1 MLRKVIQLS
10 LVVALLLSTIITM
23 PLPTVIAE
31 TGTEA
36 TQSNQ
41 AEEVPSKICGK
52 PIRTENGSFEKPV
65 VSMGEKK
72 YEYFRPEDVPGWD
85 MIPFS
90 TLTQAEYDLIVR
102 GGDPVLHNKF
112 RNDKSGKLIEY
123 QTSKIVSPQDGNQ
136 VAELNAVVGGI
147 LYTTVSVP
155 QPKKDIYISVFHK
168 QRSSSNEK
176 MYIVSGSGVPQPVVK
191 NNRADIINTIYK
203 SPEYTAPVQWTE
215 WKEKIPAS
223 TLPDSGKL
231 YLGFYTTNA
240 KSNGGNLIDNV
251 HFGTPACL
259 DYEKKAPEQVEVG
272 ETFNYTITAKNAGG
286 FPAKEISL
294 KDVLPEKVVANG
306 KPTAKVTSATTGQT
320 KSVDL
325 QFTSPNDYSQMKYN
339 GEIDIDDTIEF
350 TIPVK
355 AMQGGKVKNQAFVQF
370 KDTAADAY
378 TDWEA
383 TNNITTMII
392 SRDADISIQ
401 KSFKARENTE
411 GIFPNQTIDYTIEV
425 KNQTANSEATN
436 VSIEDLLPEGVELV
450 EGIQVT
456 KQPNTLEM
464 TDKHVGKQLSYQ
476 IPKLKGNESVT
487 IKIPVKVLPSAMQT
501 TISNTATLTYQ
512 QPDQKMV
519 TKESKADFKVLPLNP
534 LMKLTKVAEKVG
546 GGDTYNVGDRVKY
559 TITAENTIPGSIADS
574 VNLTVFDKL
583 PEGITVDEAS
593 IQMSVPEGTYTFDQE
608 AGQLNFQLGQLPG
621 GNTATMTF
629 EGVLNEK
636 ALEKVVINTVTSK
649 VGLPNGGGEFEPDPS
664 NPATIM
670 IQSKEPKLAGE
681 KSHIDVNGGEVKVGD
696 TIQYTI
702 RAKQEEVGAS
712 LKNVVIEDTLPE
724 YLQYKEGS
732 GKVMK
737 MVDGNQQETQ
747 LPVQVQNNKLVAQI
761 GDIQHVEEYVL
772 TFEVEVLR
780 SGAGQAFT
788 NEAQI
793 KGNKPIVE
801 KDGTVKLGEEMNLV
815 VQDQAELAIKPY
827 DEPTKPVD
835 PINPKEPV
843 EPVDPTTPDKKPIE
857 GTKGPLSIDFASSLE
872 FSIEKKEK
880 EETEEKEFE
889 GHVISTK
896 DKTYFAKPQILE
908 DGGAKPNYVQVT
920 DNRMAKAS
928 WTLSV
933 KQKEQFKD
941 SKGRPLTGAKIIFN
955 NAEVVSSNQMPELSL
970 AKDSFDITADGT
982 GAAQPVLVGKSGAEE
997 STYVYRFGNEETKAS
1012 SIQLEVPGETTKY
1025 AEAYTTTL
1033 TWSLSDVPE
1042 NE

>member
-1 MLRKVIQLS
+1 MLQKIMRLGLIVL
-10 LVVALLLSTIITM
+10 LLLSTIISM
-23 PLPTVIAE
+23 PLPTITAE
-31 TGTEA
+31 TGTEII
-36 TQSNQ
+36 QSNQ
-41 AEEVPSKICGK
+41 AEEIPAKTCGN
-52 PIRTENGSFEKPV
+52 PIRTKNGSFEKPV
-65 VSMGEKK
+65 LKSDWDFLPPDE
-72 YEYFRPEDVPGWD
+72 VPGWD
-85 MIPFS
+85 TIPFKPLTDEIYKVHIS
-90 TLTQAEYDLIVR
+90 DALKKRYPDAKSGRLIEIQTNRLGITQAKEGSQYV
-102 GGDPVLHNKF
+102 
-112 RNDKSGKLIEY
+112 
-123 QTSKIVSPQDGNQ
+123 
-136 VAELNAVVGGI
+136 ELNAAVGGV
-147 LYTTVSVP
+147 LYTVVP
-155 QPKKDIYISVFHK
+155 TPSPKRDIYISVFHK
-168 QRSSSNEK
+168 QRQSSPAEK
-176 MYIVSGSGVPQPVVK
+176 IYIVSGRDKPQIRTSMSGKVLLGEVT
-191 NNRADIINTIYK
+191 NAFYR
-203 SPEYTAPVQWTE
+203 SPEYIAPREWTE
-215 WKEKIPAS
+215 RKIYIPKEK
-223 TLPDSGKL
+223 LPDSGNI
-231 YLGFYTTNA
+231 YLGFYTPNA
-240 KSNGGNLIDNV
+240 DDGLGNLLDDV

-259 DYEKKAPEQVEVG
+259 DYKKKAPEQVDVG
-272 ETFNYTITAKNAGG
+272 EAFNYTITAKNVGG

-306 KPTAKVTSATTGQT
+306 KPTAKVTSAETGQT
-320 KSVDL
+320 KNVDL
-325 QFTSPNDYSQMKYN
+325 QFTSTNNYSQMKYN
-339 GEIDIDDTIEF
+339 GVIDIDDTIEF

-355 AMQGGKVKNQAFVQF
+355 AVQGGKVKNQAFVQF
-370 KDTAADAY
+370 KDTAAGTY
-378 TDWEA
+378 SDWEA
-383 TNNITTMII
+383 TNSVSTMIG
-392 SRDADISIQ
+392 RDADVSVQ

-425 KNQTANSEATN
+425 KNHTANSEATN
-436 VSIEDLLPEGVELV
+436 VSIEDLLPEGIELV
-450 EGIQVT
+450 ENIQVT

-464 TDKHVGKQLSYQ
+464 TDKHVGKQLAYQ

-487 IKIPVKVLPSAMQT
+487 VRIPVKVLPSAMQT

-512 QPDQKMV
+512 QPDQKLV

-534 LMKLTKVAEKVG
+534 LVKLTKAVEKVG

-583 PEGITVDEAS
+583 PEGIIVDEAS
-593 IQMSVPEGTYTFDQE
+593 IQISVPEGTYTFDQE

-649 VGLPNGGGEFEPDPS
+649 VDLPNGGGEFEPDPS

-670 IQSKEPKLAGE
+670 IQSKEPKLVGG

-696 TIQYTI
+696 TIQYTV

-712 LKNVVIEDTLPE
+712 LKNVFIEDTLPE

-747 LPVQVQNNKLVAQI
+747 LPVQVQDNKLVAQI

-788 NEAQI
+788 NEAHI

-835 PINPKEPV
+835 PVNPKEPV

-857 GTKGPLSIDFASSLE
+857 GTKGPLSLDFASSLNFGE
-872 FSIEKKEK
+872 QLLSSKKE
-880 EETEEKEFE
+880 
-889 GHVISTK
+889 
-896 DKTYFAKPQILE
+896 TYFAKAQNLA
-908 DGGAKPNYVQVT
+908 DGSQKMNYVQIT
-920 DNRMAKAS
+920 DNRMNGSA

-933 KQKEQFKD
+933 KQNGQLKD
-941 SKGRPLTGAKIIFN
+941 GKGRELEGAKITFH

-970 AKDSFDITADGT
+970 VKTTFDITADGT
-982 GAAQPVLVGKSGAEE
+982 GATQPVLVGKSGVEE
-997 STYVYRFGNEETKAS
+997 STYVYRFGNEETKES